1 MGRPRMEG
9 EQVPNPIKY
18 NSDRQT
24 IDQDITDLIQT
35 WETATISSDA
45 ITFSGSSMTVD
56 TQGSAATDDLK
67 TITPGNA
74 PTGFVLMLRST
85 SEARVITLK
94 HNTGNLWL
102 GGADVVLETPRRMV
116 MLIYDGAYWVLI
128 GGAGMGATE
137 VEVTPDGGED
147 LLCVIAARLVE
158 YVDYIMT
165 QAADARAGGLIA
177 VTAAITAAIHLAEPN
192 ADQNLINA
200 LALAIV
206 EEYAD
211 DTEIN
216 AAFTTTVYGNL
227 QCSLYCG
234 NSSGDGRFYASDIPI
249 LIAYLAAFAGVP
261 YDLLEDIVTILG
273 ADGLTRA
280 VGLSIL
286 TASTADCSGDCP
298 CSIEFEWESASASI
312 QKGCTV
318 TVNVVL
324 TIKGSGTLPSDI
336 DVDITTAGTGT
347 GGGTDYTL
355 NTTTV
360 TFTAGS
366 GDGDTQP
373 VEVVI
378 ASGATTN
385 DTVILGL
392 DPDSGEVGDVAT
404 HTITIIAATGG
415 DITYDFTTAEYN
427 ASTDTEGTAWVSGE
441 GWKKAAGSASGTV
454 GNRVILPVQI
464 AVAPPGTQM
473 SIYVLTQSDGNTS
486 VNFGF
491 EGAVARR
498 VDNTGAM
505 NSPGQWHGPFTL
517 FGGTGQNLTC
527 WLQHADTVTTWI
539 KAMRIATDG
548 LICGP

>member
-1 MGRPRMEG
+1 M
-9 EQVPNPIKY
+9 PNPIKY

-24 IDQDITDLIQT
+24 IDQGITDLIQT

-45 ITFSGSSMTVD
+45 ITFSGSAMTID
-56 TQGSAATDDLK
+56 TQAGAAADDLK

-116 MLIYDGAYWVLI
+116 MLIYDGAYWALI

-137 VEVTPDGGED
+137 VEVTPDSGED
-147 LLCVIAARLVE
+147 LLCVVAARLVE
-158 YVDYIMT
+158 YIDYIMT
-165 QAADARAGGLIA
+165 EAANARADGLIV
-177 VTAAITAAIHLAEPN
+177 VTAAVTAAIHLAEPN

-206 EEYAD
+206 NEYAD
-211 DTEIN
+211 AAAIN
-216 AAFTTTVYGNL
+216 AAFTTTVYSDL

-280 VGLSIL
+280 VGLSML
-286 TASTADCSGDCP
+286 TATTADCSGGCP
-298 CSIEFEWESASASI
+298 CTIEFAWESASASV

-318 TVNVVL
+318 SMNVVL
-324 TIKGSGTLPSDI
+324 TIKGSGTLPSAI

-347 GGGTDYTL
+347 GGGVDYTL

-360 TFTAGS
+360 TFPAGS

-378 ASGATTN
+378 ATGATTN

-392 DPDSGEVGDVAT
+392 DPASGEVGDVET
-404 HTITIIAATGG
+404 HTITIIAPTGG
-415 DITYDFTTAEYN
+415 DITYDFTTAQYN
-427 ASTDTEGTAWVSGE
+427 AETGTAGTAWVSGE
-441 GWKKAAGSASGTV
+441 GWKKLAGSDATEA
-454 GNRVILPVQI
+454 GNRVILPVSVI
-464 AVAPPGTQM
+464 GASLV
-473 SIYVLTQSDGNTS
+473 SIWVQVS
-486 VNFGF
+486 VSSNASLNFGF
-491 EGAVARR
+491 EGGVARR
-498 VDNTGAM
+498 TDNTGV
-505 NSPGQWHGPFTL
+505 NTNTWHGPYTTFSP
-517 FGGTGQNLTC
+517 GSVQNLTC
-527 WLQHADTVTTWI
+527 WLQHNNSNTTI
-539 KAMRIATDG
+539 IEKMRISTDG
-548 LICGP
+548 AICGP